1 MSVSRRSFL
10 RLAGGLG
17 LVGATAGLHLVDLGP
32 RPQTGNLLRSG
43 RPLPAAFAVPLPV
56 PAVARPVGTGGGVD
70 RYEVTQREADVEV
83 LPGTTTRVWGY
94 DGTFPGPTI
103 RGRSGRP
110 VEVRFRNELAVPT
123 AVHLHGGHTPA
134 DSDGY
139 PLDLVLP
146 AGTRAGHDGGAG
158 GGHAGHAGAGDHG
171 GDVVVGHRDHRYP
184 LGQRAATLWYHDH
197 AMDVTGPH
205 VYRGLA
211 GFFLVADDEDDA
223 LGLPGDDRELPL
235 MIADRAFDGDGAFL
249 YPALS
254 PDGHPPGVEERYM
267 AGVLGDVVLVN
278 GAPWPAHEVSGTTYR
293 LRLLNASN
301 ARRYE
306 LALEPEGGAA
316 PLAFTQVGTDGGL
329 LDAPRRRSTVT
340 LAPGERVDAV
350 VDFGAVPTGTR
361 VVLANRLGR
370 GSTARVMR
378 FDVVRDGPDDAAVPD
393 RLGTVARLPAGE
405 AVATRT
411 FAFQLRRAPGVDAP
425 EGDDTGLGPHR
436 WTVSGHPYEPGR
448 DLATPRLGD
457 VEVWR
462 FLTDLHHPVHVHLDQ
477 FQVLARNGRDP
488 GPGDHGWKD
497 TVDLLPGETCEVAVR
512 FTDHAGRYVLH
523 CHNLEHEDMAMM
535 ADFSVS

>member
-32 RPQTGNLLRSG
+32 RPQTGSLLRSG
-43 RPLPAAFAVPLPV
+43 RPLPRPFAVPLPV
-56 PAVARPVGTGGGVD
+56 PAVARPDESTGDVD
-70 RYEVTQREADVEV
+70 RYEIVQREADAEV

-103 RGRSGRP
+103 RARRGRP

-139 PLDLVLP
+139 PTDLVLP
-146 AGTRAGHDGGAG
+146 AGARAGRAGHGE
-158 GGHAGHAGAGDHG
+158 HRDHG
-171 GDVVVGHRDHRYP
+171 GEVVTGRRDHRYP
-184 LGQRAATLWYHDH
+184 LDQRAATLWYHDH

-211 GFFLVADDEDDA
+211 GFFLVGDDEDDA
-223 LGLPGDDRELPL
+223 LGLPGDERELPL

-254 PDGHPPGVEERYM
+254 PDERPPGVEERFM

-278 GAPWPAHEVSGTTYR
+278 GAPWPGHEVARTTYR

-306 LALEPEGGAA
+306 LALEADGDAGTR
-316 PLAFTQVGTDGGL
+316 PLAFSQVGTDGGL
-329 LDAPRRRSTVT
+329 LEAPRRRATVT
-340 LAPGERVDAV
+340 LAPAERADVV
-350 VDFGAVPTGTR
+350 VDFAAVPTGTR
-361 VVLANRLGR
+361 VVLVNRLGR
-370 GSTARVMR
+370 GSTARVMA
-378 FDVVRDGPDDAAVPD
+378 FDVVRDGRDDAAVPE
-393 RLGTVARLPAGE
+393 RLGAVERLDPTE
-405 AVATRT
+405 AVTTRT
-411 FAFQLRRAPGVDAP
+411 FAFQLQRDPGAESGVGA
-425 EGDDTGLGPHR
+425 DDNGLGPHR
-436 WTVSGHPYEPGR
+436 WMVSGRPFSPDH
-448 DLATPRLGD
+448 DHATPRLGD

-462 FLTDLHHPVHVHLDQ
+462 FLTDLHHPVHVHLDH

-512 FTDHAGRYVLH
+512 FTDHAGRYVFH

-535 ADFSVS
+535 ANFSVS